1 MRNVGKG
8 TGSKAARPA
17 SPKDVA
23 EHIADRGALDRDK
36 VHRAS
41 RRAVQAADRL
51 LKEMDDVL
59 KHLERKR

>member
-1 MRNVGKG
+1 MRTKE
-8 TGSKAARPA
+8 KQPHPK

-23 EHIADRGALDRDK
+23 KDLSRRGALDRDK
-36 VHRAS
+36 VHRES

-59 KHLERKR
+59 KQLARKR